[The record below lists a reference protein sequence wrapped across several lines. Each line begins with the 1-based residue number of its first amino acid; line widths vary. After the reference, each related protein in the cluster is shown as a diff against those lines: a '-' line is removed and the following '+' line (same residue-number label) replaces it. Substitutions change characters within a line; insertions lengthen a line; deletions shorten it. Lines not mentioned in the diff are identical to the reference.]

1 MAQKQQKEYYFY
13 RLTLNGRTYYNN
25 QDGKRV
31 SKAKVESGR
40 RKVYDLV
47 QKSIPYTDIK
57 EGDLID
63 RQKAKAIKYK
73 KEITAQQFSK
83 NNVLIQREISNAIES
98 GARIFSKSG
107 GKVVEHR
114 SKLSKGNLLLF
125 NYELQE
131 KFYNNLKKLTDSPFF
146 NIEMK
151 FSPTDNIYF
160 FDWDSLELDDKLQ
173 ASTQIVKGFK
183 KFNDDKNDLNRK
195 YFK

>member
-1 MAQKQQKEYYFY
+1 MAKQQKQYYFY
-13 RLTLNGRTYYNN
+13 RLTINGRTYYNN
-25 QDGKRV
+25 QDDKRV
-31 SKAKVESGR
+31 SAKKVKEGK

-107 GKVVEHR
+107 GKVVEHK

-151 FSPTDNIYF
+151 FSPKDNIYF

-183 KFNDDKNDLNRK
+183 KFNDDKDNLNRK